1 MSKQRAYKETIRG
14 KQNKEKNRCF
24 ERERERE
31 RAWNY
36 RLVLRLR
43 KGKKESNNFIL
54 YSNSYNWS
62 ASTNFNEFD
71 QVYRVKFDF
80 TSF

>member
-31 RAWNY
+31 SMELSVGAK
-36 RLVLRLR
+36 VKKGR
-43 KGKKESNNFIL
+43 KGIK
-54 YSNSYNWS
+54 
-62 ASTNFNEFD
+62 
-71 QVYRVKFDF
+71 
-80 TSF
+80 

>member
-31 RAWNY
+31 RVEL
-36 RLVLRLR
+36 LVGVKVK
-43 KGKKESNNFIL
+43 KGQKGIK
-54 YSNSYNWS
+54 
-62 ASTNFNEFD
+62 
-71 QVYRVKFDF
+71 
-80 TSF
+80 

>member
-31 RAWNY
+31 HGIIGWC
-36 RLVLRLR
+36 
-43 KGKKESNNFIL
+43 
-54 YSNSYNWS
+54 
-62 ASTNFNEFD
+62 
-71 QVYRVKFDF
+71 
-80 TSF
+80 